1 MKRIAFLFSALL
13 AFGMLAPLGAHA
25 QEGVPGGGNIASQG
39 HPPVAHVPHSCPAVP
54 GDEADEE
61 CLEYWESHINWWS
74 WDYKAGPDQ
83 ALEHRHM
90 PPPFGWAF
98 INFVIFGAILYK
110 LAARPLADFVRTRH
124 TVIRKDLDDAAEL
137 HREAEARLR
146 EYEQK
151 IAGLDG
157 ELEAL
162 RAQVRQEAEAEK
174 ARIIAGAEQQAKR
187 LAEEAEAQIAV
198 ETERVRRELKTEVVN
213 AAMTAAV
220 GLLRKHT
227 DADDQARLTERFV
240 EELEGPRA
248 RSAAST

>member
-1 MKRIAFLFSALL
+1 MKRIAFFVLALSA
-13 AFGMLAPLGAHA
+13 LAPLGALA
-25 QEGVPGGGNIASQG
+25 QEGVPGSGQIASQG
-39 HPPVAHVPHSCPAVP
+39 HPPVAHVPATCPAVP
-54 GDEADEE
+54 GEEADEA
-61 CLEYWESHINWWS
+61 CFEYWESHINWWS
-74 WDYKAGPDQ
+74 WDYHAGPDQ

-124 TVIRKDLDDAAEL
+124 TVIRRDLDDAAEL
-137 HREAEARLR
+137 HREAESKLR

-151 IAGLDG
+151 IAGLDQ
-157 ELEAL
+157 ELESL
-162 RAQVRQEAEAEK
+162 RAQVRKEAEAEK
-174 ARIIAGAEQQAKR
+174 ARIIAGAEDQAR
-187 LAEEAEAQIAV
+187 RMAAEAEAQIAV

-220 GLLRKHT
+220 GLLQKHT
-227 DADDQARLTERFV
+227 GADDQARLTERFV